1 MATISKS
8 PTAKLMKTPGA
19 KAAAA
24 PAAEPAAEAA
34 AEVATKAPAKTIVK
48 TASKATAKPKAK
60 EEPVAQETEV
70 STEGGDLIASTAHE
84 IETMKSDKAF
94 QLVPK
99 LLNTIDHDYFRL
111 GGVLSVIQAQGWF
124 HDKGYENFRA
134 FVESECGM
142 QYRKSMYLIQIYNGL
157 VESGVSWD
165 QVKHLGWT
173 KLKELAPILDTEN
186 VTAWVEVAEGLTVL
200 QLQEYIAQ
208 ATKGEA
214 ADNSAE
220 KADAEGVKS
229 TVTMTFKLH
238 ADQKATVREALDKCK
253 HETNTEH
260 DTVALEHIALDFL
273 GGESV
278 LKKMPTLK
286 ELMEKSSLEEV
297 LELFGEVFPT
307 VLLSAEVFDTV
318 EEAQAA
324 QAAQAAAE
332 GEEGEGE
339 GEEG

>member
-8 PTAKLMKTPGA
+8 PTAKLMKKPGTTA
-19 KAAAA
+19 PAAA
-24 PAAEPAAEAA
+24 PAAEPAAEA
-34 AEVATKAPAKTIVK
+34 ETKTKAPAKSIVK
-48 TASKATAKPKAK
+48 TTTKTAAPKPKAK
-60 EEPVAQETEV
+60 EEPVATEATD
-70 STEGGDLIASTAHE
+70 STDGGDLIASTAHE

-124 HDKGYENFRA
+124 HDKGHENFRS
-134 FVESECGM
+134 FVEAECGM

-173 KLKELAPILDTEN
+173 KLKELAPILDTDN

-220 KADAEGVKS
+220 KPDSDGAKS

-238 ADQKATVREALDKCK
+238 TDQKATVREALDKCK

-260 DTVALEHIALDFL
+260 DTVALEHICLDFL

-278 LKKMPTLK
+278 LKKVPSLK

-297 LELFGEVFPT
+297 LEIFGEVFPT

-324 QAAQAAAE
+324 QEAQAEEA
-332 GEEGEGE
+332 GEAGEGE
-339 GEEG
+339 QG